1 MEDTVKTERL
11 INTKQA
17 CEMLGLK
24 TRRTIY
30 RWRKKGILKPVFI
43 NNGVRFRLSDIE
55 KLQQEGDS

>member
-1 MEDTVKTERL
+1 MENTVKTDRL

-17 CEMLGLK
+17 CEMFGVD
-24 TRRTIY
+24 RRTIY